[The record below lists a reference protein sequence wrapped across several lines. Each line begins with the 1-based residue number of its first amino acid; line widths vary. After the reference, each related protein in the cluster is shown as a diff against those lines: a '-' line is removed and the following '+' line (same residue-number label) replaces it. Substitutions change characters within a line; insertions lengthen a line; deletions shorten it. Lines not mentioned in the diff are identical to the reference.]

1 MKLRKNIPI
10 KSNLLST
17 EIVLRPRFVL
27 DRPEEKEILLSAF
40 EERKE
45 SGYLI
50 KRIDDHVFIKLP
62 PAEAHFWSPQLHLEI
77 LETEDTKGSRIH
89 GLFGPNPTLWTF
101 FMFLHFGVATL
112 FIIFGIWAYSSAA
125 LGKPYGWLLGAMGA
139 MVVLWFLFYA
149 MGRAGR
155 RKGKPQMEEL
165 HAFLMQ
171 ILRDRS
177 QTQD

>member
-1 MKLRKNIPI
+1 MKALPN
-10 KSNLLST
+10 

-40 EERKE
+40 DSRKDP
-45 SGYLI
+45 GYLV

-62 PAEAHFWSPQLHLEI
+62 PGEVHFWSPQLHLEI
-77 LETEDTKGSRIH
+77 IEKEDADGSRIH

-125 LGKPYGWLLGAMGA
+125 LGKPYGWLLGAMGG
-139 MVVLWFLFYA
+139 MVVLWFIFYA

-155 RKGKPQMEEL
+155 KKGKPQMNEL
-165 HAFLMQ
+165 HGFLMSV
-171 ILRDRS
+171 LGDKA
-177 QTQD
+177 QD